1 MADYLK
7 EHHGALWFYMAVPA
21 RVRHRFGDTKHIRER
36 LGRFPGGKRDKSARQ
51 EALRRAGYYERRFR
65 SLLTLEQTNPEALE
79 GVTDVRKLKG
89 DVAGLEARLPGH
101 LTMEEALALTD
112 RPWIADSARRAT
124 EEAELRP
131 IVFQA
136 LQDAQRERA
145 QLERLQSI
153 PLATEPDPDHT
164 WAALYDLWRKT
175 KSCKRTNLHERA
187 RDLLKEHFGNVD
199 FRKITKAQMKGYRN
213 WLGERVDPKSKRT
226 IPEQMQASLMAA
238 VKGMFSVAVD
248 RLPDMDDSPAAG
260 VSVKVEKKT
269 RDHFTG
275 DQITTILS
283 TVESTRWGAKR
294 HAEVKWL
301 IRLATFQGLRINEI
315 AQLRQA
321 DIGMTKESKVPYL
334 HIRQGD
340 GQSLKTGDASARK
353 VPLHPECREFYEWA
367 LRPKIGSDGK
377 PTDFVFGAFSLNPT
391 NGRAWWVMN
400 NFKTFRIEKCGIT
413 EGKLTAHSLRHS
425 FITARRKAGISE
437 EMGAFLVGHAP
448 RNVEGQYGGTDVD
461 SLYELMKRIDPRT
474 IGD

>member
-1 MADYLK
+1 MANYLK
-7 EHHGALWFYMAVPA
+7 EHHGAIWFQMPVPA
-21 RVRHRFGDTKHIRER
+21 RIRHRFGNAKRIAER
-36 LGRFPGGKRDKSARQ
+36 LGKYPDGRRDKAARQ
-51 EALRRAGYYERRFR
+51 EALRRAGFYERRFR
-65 SLLTLEQTNPEALE
+65 QLADLEQTNPAALD
-79 GVTDVRKLKG
+79 GITDVRKLK
-89 DVAGLEARLPGH
+89 PGI
-101 LTMEEALALTD
+101 EELRDLVDRAIPAPALWAADPSSWLQTSAPLTD
-112 RPWIADSARRAT
+112 TQLQMVRAGVARWQEKNRT
-124 EEAELRP
+124 E
-131 IVFQA
+131 
-136 LQDAQRERA
+136 
-145 QLERLQSI
+145 LERLQSV

-164 WAALYDLWRKT
+164 WAALYHLWRKT
-175 KSCKRTNLHERA
+175 KTCKRTNLHERA

-199 FRKITKAQMKGYRN
+199 FRKITKAQVKGFRN
-213 WLGERVDPKSKRT
+213 WLGERADPKTKRT
-226 IPEQMQASLMAA
+226 IPEQMQCSLMGA

-260 VSVKVEKKT
+260 VSVKVQKKT
-269 RDHFTG
+269 RDHFDG
-275 DQITTILS
+275 AQIETILS

-294 HAEVKWL
+294 HVEAKWL

-377 PTDFVFGAFSLNPT
+377 PTDFVFGAFSLNST

-400 NFKTFRIEKCGIT
+400 HFKKFRIEKCGIT

-437 EMGAFLVGHAP
+437 EMGTFLVGHAP
-448 RNVEGQYGGTDVD
+448 RNIEGQYGGTDVD